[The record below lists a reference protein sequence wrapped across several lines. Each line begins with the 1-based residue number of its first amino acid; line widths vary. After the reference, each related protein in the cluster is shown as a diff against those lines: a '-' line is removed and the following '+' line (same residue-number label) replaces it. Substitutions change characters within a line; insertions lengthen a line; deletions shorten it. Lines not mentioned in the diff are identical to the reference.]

1 MAASASA
8 SAEDRLTETVSP
20 DMRVEVDDVPQDS
33 GDESDLYKTVG
44 AEPNQEPVTPEE
56 ANDGA
61 PNALLSAA
69 NTWADTLEMEPV
81 TEDELRELGL
91 DQARIMDMVR
101 MIGGAVVLIA
111 IVVVV
116 VNSVLTTDA
125 IANSTGPFDGV
136 IDDLETTGVAAMGL
150 LVVGLLVAAGAAI
163 MRIMDRGF

>member
-8 SAEDRLTETVSP
+8 SAEDRFTETVSP
-20 DMRVEVDDVPQDS
+20 DMRVEVDDVPQETDN
-33 GDESDLYKTVG
+33 GSDLHKTVG
-44 AEPNQEPVTPEE
+44 AEPKREPVAPKT
-56 ANDGA
+56 NDDDDLN
-61 PNALLSAA
+61 PVLSAA
-69 NTWADTLEMEPV
+69 NTWADTLEMDPV

-125 IANSTGPFDGV
+125 IANSSGPFDGV
-136 IDDLETTGVAAMGL
+136 ITDLETTGVAAMGL